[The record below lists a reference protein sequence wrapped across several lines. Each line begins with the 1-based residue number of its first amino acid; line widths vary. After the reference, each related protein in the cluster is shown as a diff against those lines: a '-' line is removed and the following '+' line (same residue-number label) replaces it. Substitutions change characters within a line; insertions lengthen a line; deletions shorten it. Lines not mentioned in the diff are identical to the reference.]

1 MDWPHCSLSW
11 KSAEDTSVT
20 DTAAGMR
27 APFVVWFLVTAIMG
41 AHFAFVLA
49 PAATQDAMG
58 LAFALLPARFQGG
71 NPLAFQHWYEAAGP
85 IFGHAFLHVGWWHAA
100 LNAFFFF
107 LLGRLPAQKLGAW
120 RFLVL
125 FFASAAG
132 GALAFL
138 ALNWNGEDFAV
149 GASGAVC
156 GVFSAYYLALTPNWV
171 DALANPRIR
180 NQFAMIFFV
189 NVVLMGVAAETGL
202 VPIAWEAH
210 LGGFLAGALA
220 YIALAPRR
228 VMGPWG

>member
-1 MDWPHCSLSW
+1 M
-11 KSAEDTSVT
+11 T
-20 DTAAGMR
+20 DRASGLR
-27 APFVVWFLVTAIMG
+27 APLVVWFLVIAILG
-41 AHFAFVLA
+41 AHLAFVLA
-49 PAATQDAMG
+49 SAAVQDSIG
-58 LAFALLPARFQGG
+58 LAFALLPARFHGD
-71 NPLAFQHWYEAAGP
+71 NPLAFSQAYEAAGP
-85 IFGHAFLHVGWWHAA
+85 IFGHAFLHVGWWHAG

-138 ALNWNGEDFAV
+138 ALNWSGEDFAV

-156 GVFSAYYLALTPNWV
+156 GVFSAYFLALAPSWTQ
-171 DALANPRIR
+171 ALAEPRIR
-180 NQFAMIFFV
+180 NQFGMIFLV

-202 VPIAWEAH
+202 FPIAWEAH
-210 LGGFLAGALA
+210 LGGFICGALA

-228 VMGPWG
+228 IAGPWG